1 MLRSSC
7 ILVLAMTA
15 VLEASPQAVTDYYVS
30 PSGSDSWPGS
40 ASQPFAT
47 IAKAASAVAAGGT
60 VHVAPGTYTSGPFTT
75 RASGTTAAR
84 IRYVSDVRWKALIRT
99 TGDGM
104 HIAWTNNGSYVDIE
118 GFDLSCTGRIGILNM
133 GSFCRL
139 IGNHV
144 HDIPAANVGGSG
156 GAGINHGNYS
166 AHDNDM
172 IGNVVHH
179 VGPSGANNTVHGL
192 YHSNLRGRIVN
203 NIAYKNSGWGV
214 HLWHAANQ
222 VTISNNL
229 LFENGRG
236 GIIVGAGDSPG
247 GVTADNCLVSNN
259 ILMHNGD
266 SAVIEYGATG
276 ANNKYLNNLIWGNV
290 RGLVLKVAAVGTI
303 SADPKLGN
311 YQENGGG
318 DYHLSAGSPCI
329 DAGTSQGAPST
340 DLDGASRPKGAGFDV
355 GPYEYSASSPPPPAG
370 NATSIWSPAAPLVDP
385 PATDPKP
392 VELGVKFRSDVS
404 GYITGIRFY
413 KAGSANAGPHVG
425 NLWSRTGTLLGS
437 APFVGETASGWQ
449 QANFASAVAIAAN
462 TTYVAS
468 YFAPAGGWSTDLDYF
483 AAAGA
488 DSPPLH
494 ALAGGVDGPNGVY
507 VYASSSAFPTQS
519 YQSSNYWVDVVFS
532 KTAPATPPPQPPAS
546 ESDSSGGNHCG
557 SVGLDLLAPLGFLWA
572 TRRRSANRQTGRRP
586 RLGVDAGA
594 RPRARAR

>member
-1 MLRSSC
+1 MLRLSGVLT
-7 ILVLAMTA
+7 IMVLATA
-15 VLEASPQAVTDYYVS
+15 LRTEAMPLTLAGDYYVS

-40 ASQPFAT
+40 AAQPFAT
-47 IAKAASAVAAGGT
+47 IARASSAVAGGGT

-75 RASGTTAAR
+75 AASGSSTTR
-84 IRYVSDVRWKALIRT
+84 VRYVSDQRWKALIRT
-99 TGDGM
+99 TGTGM

-118 GFDLSCTGRIGILNM
+118 GFDLSCNGRIGILNM
-133 GSFCRL
+133 GSFCRM

-144 HDIPAANVGGSG
+144 HDIPAADVGGSG
-156 GAGINHGNYS
+156 GAGINNGNYS

-192 YHSNLRGRIVN
+192 YHSNLRGRVVN

-214 HLWHAANQ
+214 HTWHAANQ

-247 GVTADNCLVSNN
+247 GVTADNFLVSNN
-259 ILMHNGD
+259 ICIYNGD

-276 ANNKYLNNLIWGNV
+276 PNNKYLNNLIWGNA
-290 RGLVLKVAAVGTI
+290 RGLVLAVTPGPTI
-303 SADPKLGN
+303 SADPKLVN
-311 YQENGGG
+311 YQSEGGG
-318 DYHLSAGSPCI
+318 DYHLAAGSPCI

-340 DLDGASRPKGAGFDV
+340 DFDGASRPKGAGFDI
-355 GPYEYSASSPPPPAG
+355 GPYEYAAPANPPPVG
-370 NATSIWSPAAPLVDP
+370 HATSIWSPSAPAIDP

-392 VELGVKFRSDVS
+392 VELGVKFRSEIS

-413 KAGSANAGPHVG
+413 KAGSSNAGPHVG
-425 NLWSRTGTLLGS
+425 NLWTRTGTLLGS
-437 APFVGETASGWQ
+437 ARFTGETASGWQ
-449 QANFASAVAIAAN
+449 QVDFASAVAISAN

-468 YFAPAGGWSTDLDYF
+468 YFAPAGGWCYDLNYF
-483 AAAGA
+483 VSSGA
-488 DSPPLH
+488 DSSPLH
-494 ALAGGVDGPNGVY
+494 ALADGVDGPNGVY

-532 KTAPATPPPQPPAS
+532 ATKPATPPPPSAS
-546 ESDSSGGNHCG
+546 ESDGGAGNRCG

-572 TRRRSANRQTGRRP
+572 LTRRLRRGLP
-586 RLGVDAGA
+586 
-594 RPRARAR
+594 

>member
-1 MLRSSC
+1 MLK
-7 ILVLAMTA
+7 ILLLLAA
-15 VLEASPQAVTDYYVS
+15 QDYYVS
-30 PSGSDSWPGS
+30 PSGSDSGPGT
-40 ASQPFAT
+40 AAQPFAT
-47 IAKAASAVAAGGT
+47 IAKAGSVVAAGGT
-60 VHVAPGTYTSGPFTT
+60 VHVAPGTYASGPFTT
-75 RASGTTAAR
+75 RASGTASAR
-84 IRYVSDVRWKALIRT
+84 IRYVSDQRWKALIRT
-99 TGDGM
+99 TGTGM

-118 GFDLSCTGRIGILNM
+118 GFDLSCNGRIGILSL
-133 GSFCRL
+133 GSFCRI

-166 AHDNDM
+166 AHDNDF

-179 VGPSGANNTVHGL
+179 VGPSGANNTVHGI

-222 VTISNNL
+222 LTISNNL

-247 GVTADNCLVSNN
+247 GVTTDNCVVSNN
-259 ILMHNGD
+259 ILIYNGD

-276 ANNKYLNNLIWGNV
+276 PNNKYINNLIWGNV
-290 RGLVLKVAAVGTI
+290 RGLVLKVTPVGTI
-303 SADPKLGN
+303 SSDPKLVN

-318 DYHLSAGSPCI
+318 DYRLSAGSPAI

-340 DLDGASRPKGAGFDV
+340 DFDGASRPKGAGIDI
-355 GPYEYSASSPPPPAG
+355 GPYEHAASSPPPPVG
-370 NATSIWSPAAPLVDP
+370 NATSIWNSATPPVEAPASNLQ
-385 PATDPKP
+385 P

-425 NLWSRTGTLLGS
+425 NLWSRTGARLGS

-449 QANFASAVAIAAN
+449 QVTFASAVPIAAD

-468 YFAPAGGWSTDLDYF
+468 YFAPAGGWSYDLDYF
-483 AAAGA
+483 ATAGA
-488 DSPPLH
+488 DSSPLH
-494 ALAGGVDGPNGVY
+494 ALAAGVDGPNGVF

-532 KTAPATPPPQPPAS
+532 KTAPPAPQPQPQPQPPAS

-557 SVGLDLLAPLGFLWA
+557 SVGIDLLAPLGLLWA
-572 TRRRSANRQTGRRP
+572 IRRRLAGRIRVGG
-586 RLGVDAGA
+586 LL
-594 RPRARAR
+594 